1 MELHTQIEV
10 EIMKRWDAYMVDLK
24 NRASYADK
32 AYRTKEVI
40 NYIKRIDWSIAHLD
54 NVIEL
59 CKKINFYFTNKNNC
73 DLHIK
78 TYGGGAYS
86 VNQKNLLQNLRQN
99 INNHIANRRLAM
111 KPTQKN
117 LF

>member
-1 MELHTQIEV
+1 MELHAQIEIEV
-10 EIMKRWDAYMVDLK
+10 MKRWDAYIVDLN

-40 NYIKRIDWSIAHLD
+40 NYIKKIDWSIAHLD

-59 CKKINFYFTNKNNC
+59 CVKINFYYMNKNNC
-73 DLHIK
+73 DAHVK
-78 TYGGGAYS
+78 TYGGGYS
-86 VNQKNLLQNLRQN
+86 VNQKNLLQNLRRN

-111 KPTQKN
+111 RPKQNN